1 MRAKSKG
8 KTLYGRTLHTVM
20 RKLQKETKLTI
31 YYLLQLGKIQ
41 QKALVV
47 PAGFRHQRVPELGR
61 FQPQPG
67 RVRAQGFGRVH
78 GHRGLSQVDDLRPGT
93 LFQRRRQERPI
104 LNRHLHIFFMLST
117 IEKTRNSR
125 EVRI

>member
-1 MRAKSKG
+1 
-8 KTLYGRTLHTVM
+8 M

-31 YYLLQLGKIQ
+31 YLSYLLQLGKIQ

-78 GHRGLSQVDDLRPGT
+78 GHRGLRQVDDLRPGT
-93 LFQRRRQERPI
+93 LFQRRRQDRPI
-104 LNRHLHIFFMLST
+104 LNRHLHIFFMLSP
-117 IEKTRNSR
+117 IHQKSESSLVESFFFKRFL
-125 EVRI
+125 RIP